1 MASFT
6 NLFWHT
12 PALRV
17 WNLAQQNCPVVQSF
31 KWLTEVHVTSQ
42 SFSSTW
48 CICNVQYYR
57 DIHFENV
64 VFNRKNNKHVK
75 CYLMLHIVIQYA
87 LSNPSNRV
95 AVKTSIADSSEA

>member
-1 MASFT
+1 M
-6 NLFWHT
+6 
-12 PALRV
+12 
-17 WNLAQQNCPVVQSF
+17 
-31 KWLTEVHVTSQ
+31 
-42 SFSSTW
+42 
-48 CICNVQYYR
+48 QYYR

-75 CYLMLHIVIQYA
+75 CYLMLHIVVQYA